1 MDKLTSVLAAL
12 DAGKAPST
20 EQFCAFIDWV
30 DKTVLPSVEREVTTH
45 LTPQGALLAK
55 RIRQVLY
62 AHKQL
67 SVNKNGDNILQE
79 ALWHLTHSEIE
90 TTGIDTEA
98 VSEDLTTLRSAVR
111 SLMSI
116 AWSSISSESGSLLN
130 EFASFTRLSLAD
142 AAELLEATA
151 GSAKESLREIEQ
163 GVQKGQ
169 RTAVTGRE
177 KQQVE
182 AEQKDVKVKW
192 EHGVDT
198 VKVAG
203 DTVIDT
209 TRSISATVQ
218 DQAEKT
224 KNRARDAY
232 LKVRWPISLFAL
244 SDYPQ
249 ICDRAQSD
257 PAYRQAIE
265 GLISV
270 LEKRTHQALEASS
283 ADTLASLFEDTS
295 PEKHL
300 QQALNNLQTLFERLS
315 SYPLSRLIAK
325 IRGCLDQISR
335 DPLLRGWFDDFF
347 ALARKNLTEP
357 GFVHTDE
364 SKKQRHEMRERWKV
378 LTEREDAKWQKAV
391 DGVKVE
397 ITKIQDGL
405 NKDKDLQ
412 RLRLAH
418 RQLAEDLEKGLIE
431 ASEKAE
437 TGLEAL
443 VERATWFWQ
452 DLFKVYI
459 PHLLSCLT
467 HLPIPR

>member
-1 MDKLTSVLAAL
+1 MKIW
-12 DAGKAPST
+12 APYS
-20 EQFCAFIDWV
+20 W
-30 DKTVLPSVEREVTTH
+30 
-45 LTPQGALLAK
+45 
-55 RIRQVLY
+55 Y
-62 AHKQL
+62 
-67 SVNKNGDNILQE
+67 
-79 ALWHLTHSEIE
+79 
-90 TTGIDTEA
+90 
-98 VSEDLTTLRSAVR
+98 
-111 SLMSI
+111 LMSI

-142 AAELLEATA
+142 AAELIEATA
-151 GSAKESLREIEQ
+151 SSAKESLCETEQ
-163 GVQKGQ
+163 GVQKDQ
-169 RTAVTGRE
+169 RTAITGRE

-209 TRSISATVQ
+209 SRSISATVQ
-218 DQAEKT
+218 EQAEKM

-257 PAYRQAIE
+257 PAYREAVE
-265 GLISV
+265 SLLSV
-270 LEKRTHQALEASS
+270 LEKRTRQALGASS
-283 ADTLASLFEDTS
+283 TDNLASLFEDTS

-300 QQALNNLQTLFERLS
+300 QQALNNLQTLFDRLS

-325 IRGCLDQISR
+325 IRACLDQISR
-335 DPLLRGWFDDFF
+335 DLLLRGWFEDFF
-347 ALARKNLTEP
+347 ALARKNLTEL
-357 GFVHTDE
+357 GFVHTEE
-364 SKKQRHEMRERWKV
+364 SKMQRHEMRERWKT
-378 LTEREDAKWQKAV
+378 LTEKEDAKWQRAV
-391 DGVKVE
+391 EGVKIE
-397 ITKIQDGL
+397 ISKIQDGL

-412 RLRLAH
+412 RLRITH
-418 RQLAEDLEKGLIE
+418 RQLAENLEKGLIE

-467 HLPIPR
+467 HIPIPR